1 MADVDNRNRNRR
13 SNRAGQP
20 NPKREARAKAAERH
34 VATVSEACAKIS
46 SVRLPVFASLT
57 VCLPALSRR

>member
-20 NPKREARAKAAERH
+20 NPKREA
-34 VATVSEACAKIS
+34 
-46 SVRLPVFASLT
+46 LSLIHI
-57 VCLPALSRR
+57 